1 MRNKKRL
8 ALVALTTMIFLTSIT
23 PARKIKADENLDYS
37 TALKDSII
45 FYDANKC
52 GKDAGVNNYFTWRSA
67 CHIDDGK
74 DKGLDLS
81 GGYHDAGDHVKFGLP
96 QGYAASVMGWALYE
110 FKSGFDSSQNTDKQL
125 QQLKYFTDYFLKC
138 HPNTNT
144 FYYQVGDGDTDHGYW
159 GAPEKQTTSRP
170 TLYVAD
176 SSNPASDVLGETSA
190 ALTLMYLNYKNID
203 SNYAAKCLQAA
214 KELYAMGKT
223 NQGCG
228 SGQTYYKSNS
238 YGDDLAWAA
247 IWLYIAESNNQ
258 YLMDAKQFIMLN
270 SISLNDNWTM
280 CWDSMKLPAVLKLS
294 DVTGEKQYKDAMD
307 FNFNYWKNTVK
318 TTAGG
323 LKYLSDWGVL
333 RYAAAESML
342 ALVYYKNNNDESL
355 KTFAK
360 SQIDYI
366 LGKNPANM
374 SYVIGF
380 GSKWPKHPHHRAANG
395 YTNDN
400 HDNEKE
406 AKNLILGALVGGPS
420 SNDTYVDDI
429 NQYQYTEVAIDYNAG
444 LVGALAGMVQY
455 TNNIS
460 KKLGD
465 VNSDGNIDINDYVA
479 MQKYVL
485 GKDVNINKINADV
498 NSDGNVN
505 SKDLLILR
513 KYLSK
518 QIPSF
523 PVQ

>member
-1 MRNKKRL
+1 
-8 ALVALTTMIFLTSIT
+8 
-23 PARKIKADENLDYS
+23 
-37 TALKDSII
+37 
-45 FYDANKC
+45 
-52 GKDAGVNNYFTWRSA
+52 
-67 CHIDDGK
+67 
-74 DKGLDLS
+74 
-81 GGYHDAGDHVKFGLP
+81 
-96 QGYAASVMGWALYE
+96 
-110 FKSGFDSSQNTDKQL
+110 
-125 QQLKYFTDYFLKC
+125 
-138 HPNTNT
+138 
-144 FYYQVGDGDTDHGYW
+144 
-159 GAPEKQTTSRP
+159 
-170 TLYVAD
+170 
-176 SSNPASDVLGETSA
+176 
-190 ALTLMYLNYKNID
+190 
-203 SNYAAKCLQAA
+203 
-214 KELYAMGKT
+214 
-223 NQGCG
+223 
-228 SGQTYYKSNS
+228 
-238 YGDDLAWAA
+238 
-247 IWLYIAESNNQ
+247 
-258 YLMDAKQFIMLN
+258 
-270 SISLNDNWTM
+270 
-280 CWDSMKLPAVLKLS
+280 
-294 DVTGEKQYKDAMD
+294 MD

-342 ALVYYKNNNDESL
+342 ALVYYKNNKDESL

-395 YTNDN
+395 YTN
-400 HDNEKE
+400 DNEKE

-455 TNNIS
+455 NNNVS

-485 GKDVNINKINADV
+485 GKEVNINKINADV

-513 KYLSK
+513 KYISK